1 MSSIQIRVPSIGV
14 LHSEQAEGNLII
26 IRPELRVKTDQRY
39 FQNVVAVP
47 TISGGGVSNMVAPI
61 SGNSLGLVRAQ
72 VSHGVRQVSDFTF
85 LNKFFY

>member
-1 MSSIQIRVPSIGV
+1 MR
-14 LHSEQAEGNLII
+14 L
-26 IRPELRVKTDQRY
+26 KTDLRY

-61 SGNSLGLVRAQ
+61 CGSSLGLVRAQ
-72 VSHGVRQVSDFTF
+72 VSHGVRQVTDFTF